1 MTAIITLDELS
12 VPELY
17 QLKKEVEEEVE
28 ELEEVS
34 QTAESLLVDEVSVQS
49 ERSLTYHELI
59 NLTETE
65 ATNT

>member
-49 ERSLTYHELI
+49 ERSLTYNELI